1 MKFIVGNSKYGS
13 LPEHTT
19 SIKILWRGGGGV
31 GEMVSFVI
39 GVPEQ
44 TGLAL
49 G

>member
-1 MKFIVGNSKYGS
+1 MKFIDGHSKGDS

-19 SIKILWRGGGGV
+19 SIKILWRGRGKK
-31 GEMVSFVI
+31 MFHLPS
-39 GVPEQ
+39 VPEQ